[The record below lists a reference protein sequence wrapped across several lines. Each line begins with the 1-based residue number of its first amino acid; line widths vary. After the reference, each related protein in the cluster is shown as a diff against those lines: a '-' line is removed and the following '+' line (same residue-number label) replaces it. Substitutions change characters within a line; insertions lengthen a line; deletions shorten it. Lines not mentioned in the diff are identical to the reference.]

1 MNMFEM
7 DMRDALNIVKNDEI
21 SFVEFEKYRGLSFE
35 EFWKA
40 LPKKLEYTDYE
51 AELADILELSL
62 IHI

>member
-7 DMRDALNIVKNDEI
+7 DMREALNIVKNDEI

-40 LPKKLEYTDYE
+40 L
-51 AELADILELSL
+51 SVQ
-62 IHI
+62 